1 MCAGADTARVNG
13 TLIVHG
19 LGAGRTHTTTATA
32 GQEPRKTARLRRWER
47 ADQRQV
53 APAQHS
59 STTWAAHSALSNMDT
74 IAGVEARAWSKM
86 RAPQTRTATHQCT
99 ERRRTTS
106 RDEKATSSPFTT
118 TWCLALRH
126 LLRAPPVACDP
137 RGAGVRRGQ
146 GASSHES
153 QSCQSCSNI
162 SCWVGT
168 REAASNLPWQTARG
182 AHF

>member
-32 GQEPRKTARLRRWER
+32 GQEPRKPARLRRWER
-47 ADQRQV
+47 ADQRRV

-74 IAGVEARAWSKM
+74 IDGVEARAWSKM

-106 RDEKATSSPFTT
+106 REEKATSSPFTT